1 MDAVSWRQKQIQYA
15 SRTAHS
21 IRSLATEH
29 NLRRA
34 LAGVQGRVPRGA
46 VDIQAVG
53 DAPSF
58 ASDRSIQIVHVIYH
72 PSEDQV
78 SESDAEFSRPS
89 IAKRRA
95 AGYAD
100 LRRAIDESPWT
111 RHRPALLG
119 GTLVHRVHRGRL
131 QANVPVQEPS
141 LKFMQDG

>member
-1 MDAVSWRQKQIQYA
+1 M
-15 SRTAHS
+15 
-21 IRSLATEH
+21 
-29 NLRRA
+29 
-34 LAGVQGRVPRGA
+34 
-46 VDIQAVG
+46 DIQAVG

-72 PSEDQV
+72 PGEDQI

-95 AGYAD
+95 AGYAN

-111 RHRPALLG
+111 RHRPAGKG

-131 QANVPVQEPS
+131 QANVPVHEPS
-141 LKFMQDG
+141 LRFMQDG